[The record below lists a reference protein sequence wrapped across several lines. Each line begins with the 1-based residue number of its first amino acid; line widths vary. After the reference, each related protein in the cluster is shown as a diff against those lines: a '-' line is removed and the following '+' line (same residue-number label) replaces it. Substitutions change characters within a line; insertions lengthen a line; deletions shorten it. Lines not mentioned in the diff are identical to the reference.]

1 MTANGNAGKQQY
13 LSDEVFDAR
22 YFKALDRFDIS
33 LARTMWVYDNVRSGS
48 QLLHVGCGAG
58 TLALLKRK
66 GVTIT
71 GVDTSREFALTARRN
86 GYDASFQAEP
96 GLLPFPGH
104 SFDYVVSFGLLDALA
119 ATEEE
124 LLLAEMKRVLR
135 SDGVSLHS
143 IEGSVAATNKDHT
156 TRFLKVFQHV
166 AIEPRYGFCLSA
178 EDFLDANGRES
189 KLEPD
194 FLEYLR
200 GLSFKERRAFDLA
213 MGYVSSRVSD
223 LGVSMPSDA
232 TQFLLK
238 ASDAPL
244 GPFHNEHRDRR
255 GLFSFPLTGQTENG
269 LCLDRS
275 SQAVF
280 DDGWFQ
286 PVFLPPVVR
295 WLGKHGC
302 IRFQTDE
309 VATIT
314 LDLMTQMPDLT
325 GQPLGLEISL
335 NSVRLCAFSLYKHGW
350 LQLSM
355 SVPEVLK
362 SKGDYEL
369 EFRANRTAQPCQSGG
384 DAQDDRELSVAV
396 CNIEVRDQRSEIR
409 GQKSD
414 FKLGVLSNR

>member
-1 MTANGNAGKQQY
+1 MTANGNAGKQQN

-33 LARTMWVYDNVRSGS
+33 LAPTMWVYDNVRAGS

-71 GVDTSREFALTARRN
+71 GVDSSREFALAARRN
-86 GYDASFQAEP
+86 GYDASFQADP
-96 GLLPFPGH
+96 GLLPFPGQ

-124 LLLAEMKRVLR
+124 SLLSEMKRVLR
-135 SDGVSLHS
+135 TDGVSLHG
-143 IEGSVAATNKDHT
+143 IECSNAATGTDHR
-156 TRFLKVFQHV
+156 TRFLKVFQHA

-178 EDFLDANGRES
+178 EDFLDADGRES
-189 KLEPD
+189 NLEPD
-194 FLEYLR
+194 FIEYLR

-223 LGVSMPSDA
+223 LGVSMPSNA

-255 GLFSFPLTGQTENG
+255 GLFSFPLTDQSENG
-269 LCLDRS
+269 WCLDRS

-335 NSVRLCAFSLYKHGW
+335 NSVKICAFSLYKHGW

-396 CNIEVRDQRSEIR
+396 CNVEVRGQRSEIS